1 MKTTTSTRDR
11 ILAAAVAEFS
21 ARGFAG
27 ARVDRI
33 AAAANANKER
43 IYAYFGD
50 KDGLFR
56 EVMSVAAADAF
67 SWLPETGRDLP
78 RAGGD
83 LFDAAFANPEL
94 LRLTAWRRLE
104 SAAGGGEK
112 EEEAITQKVNDIRD
126 AQDVGLIDSFW
137 DPADVLAMVA
147 ALAGMWTNAQDVL
160 TKVAQVDGGPV
171 RDRRGV
177 VEEAIRRILSPFHV
191 VADGPGSGES
201 SESDLAVAAR
211 HKTAS

>member
-33 AAAANANKER
+33 AAAAKANKER

-67 SWLPETGRDLP
+67 SWLPEKGRDLS
-78 RAGGD
+78 RASGD

-104 SAAGGGEK
+104 SVAGGDEK
-112 EEEAITQKVNDIRD
+112 EEMAITQKVNDIRD
-126 AQDVGLIDSFW
+126 AQEAGLIDSFW

-160 TKVAQVDGGPV
+160 TKIAENSAGPV

-177 VEEAIRRILSPFHV
+177 VEEAIRRILTPVHFPE
-191 VADGPGSGES
+191 DGRGSGKAS
-201 SESDLAVAAR
+201 APDLSAVENERPA
-211 HKTAS
+211 